1 MGAADTVT
9 YIVVPMTAL
18 GAKMRFAET
27 ATIFGVLN
35 IDAPE
40 LVKGAYL
47 RQTNTFAVV
56 LTPY

>member
-1 MGAADTVT
+1 LRAADTVT
-9 YIVVPMTAL
+9 YIVVPMMAL
-18 GAKMRFAET
+18 RAQMRFAET

-40 LVKGAYL
+40 LVKGANL

-56 LTPY
+56 LAPY